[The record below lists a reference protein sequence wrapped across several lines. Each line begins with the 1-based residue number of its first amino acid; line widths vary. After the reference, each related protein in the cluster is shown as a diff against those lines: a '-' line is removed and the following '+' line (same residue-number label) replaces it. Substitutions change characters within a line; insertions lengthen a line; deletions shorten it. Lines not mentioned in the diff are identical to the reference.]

1 MNSKELQLLL
11 DIGDLLNATS
21 KIKENLH
28 NVLTKL
34 SDSMGMIRGTITILN
49 PRRTGIHI
57 EVAHGLNPK
66 AVTRGHYGLGEGITG
81 RVIQTGRPM
90 IVPKIS
96 AEPLFLNRTASR
108 NLASADPGKDF
119 SFICVPIKNRD
130 TVIGSLSVDMNHNRN
145 YDLERA
151 ENLLSWSLQWW
162 PTML

>member
-66 AVTRGHYGLGEGITG
+66 AVTRGHYGLAKVS
-81 RVIQTGRPM
+81 RAASFRPAC
-90 IVPKIS
+90 P
-96 AEPLFLNRTASR
+96 
-108 NLASADPGKDF
+108 
-119 SFICVPIKNRD
+119 
-130 TVIGSLSVDMNHNRN
+130 
-145 YDLERA
+145 
-151 ENLLSWSLQWW
+151 
-162 PTML
+162 